1 MNTSEILVSVMSK
14 KGQFGRARWRKALK
28 TRKGVQGKVEKV
40 TSMSIRAGVDY
51 DAMKVVKEKRES
63 GELPA
68 ENAGLPWGQWVAFPY
83 LIAHKDK
90 HYLRLYPNGNGK
102 IETQYFLN
110 GSPAT
115 MEEISSYVLAS
126 ELPKGEKPDCITV
139 SLENIEE
146 LV

>member
-51 DAMKVVKEKRES
+51 DSMKVVKEKRES

-68 ENAGLPWGQWVAFPY
+68 ENAGLPWGQWVEFPY

>member
-1 MNTSEILVSVMSK
+1 MNKSEILVNVMSK
-14 KGQFGRARWRKALK
+14 KGQFGRARWRKHLK
-28 TRKGVQGKVEKV
+28 TRKGVQGIVEKV
-40 TSMSIRAGVDY
+40 TCMTIRAGIDY
-51 DAMKVVKEKRES
+51 DNMKAVKEKRES

-68 ENAGLPWGQWVAFPY
+68 ENAGLPWGEWVAFPY